1 MVLIFISPN
10 LFFEKVHKNLL
21 NVYKLQFSIYKFDV
35 IIKSILSQ

>member
-1 MVLIFISPN
+1 MVLIFMYSIII
-10 LFFEKVHKNLL
+10 FKKVHNNLP